1 MNTDFINTTLKPQMA
16 LIVYSD
22 ERKNN
27 IYLERR
33 DIVNGRMTA
42 GVPVSE
48 DCIRDILS
56 MDLKSNKMEL
66 HGAIPRNLIYADGRT
81 GFEKFVWYQPAQKKM
96 HYFKFSLGIPNG
108 ELYTPPLLYVVR
120 GNQLAMY
127 AFKGSYPNGKL
138 YMAPFFNVASTHV
151 CLGNAKLENISD
163 YTYTNVIEY
172 WEKLFWQSEFS
183 HILENP
189 VKSNLAVLTKRLQAS
204 QEKFPASELIEL
216 PFTLKDFI
224 K

>member
-22 ERKNN
+22 ERKKN

-66 HGAIPRNLIYADGRT
+66 QN
-81 GFEKFVWYQPAQKKM
+81 
-96 HYFKFSLGIPNG
+96 
-108 ELYTPPLLYVVR
+108 
-120 GNQLAMY
+120 
-127 AFKGSYPNGKL
+127 
-138 YMAPFFNVASTHV
+138 
-151 CLGNAKLENISD
+151 
-163 YTYTNVIEY
+163 
-172 WEKLFWQSEFS
+172 
-183 HILENP
+183 
-189 VKSNLAVLTKRLQAS
+189 RL
-204 QEKFPASELIEL
+204 
-216 PFTLKDFI
+216 
-224 K
+224 